1 MSRLVWV
8 EIRRLSARRL
18 VRLLLAALLAGL
30 LTGITIVAVHSN
42 RDLAAAR
49 AAAAREAQSITLPPG
64 VSGCPGSQGAGPP
77 PPGVSCRPTAAEFYV
92 DPRFHFAKGAP
103 GILVGA
109 VVASALVAAVAG
121 ASVIGAEWA
130 AGTFAGLLVWE
141 PRRLRVVAAKLTALV
156 VVFAGVGIAAIAV
169 MVAGAWLVA
178 ATRGTLAGTDPHLLR
193 ELVLRGARGVA
204 IVALVA
210 ALAGALA
217 SLLRSTAGTLGVLG
231 GYLILGENA
240 IRGLHP
246 QWTRWLLGPNLGALL
261 VGHLSIPPPF
271 TGPVAQFSRPFVL
284 SAARSATY
292 LLVIV
297 LVVVAAAAVAVRRR
311 DTT

>member
-1 MSRLVWV
+1 MRRLVWV
-8 EIRRLSARRL
+8 EIRRLCARRL
-18 VRLLLAALLAGL
+18 VRVLLAALLAGL
-30 LTGITIVAVHSN
+30 LTGIVIVAVHSN

-49 AAAAREAQSITLPPG
+49 AAAAREAQQATPPPG
-64 VSGCPGSQGAGPP
+64 MPGCPGGGGAGPP

-92 DPRFHFAKGAP
+92 DPRFHFAEGAP
-103 GILVGA
+103 GLLIGA

-156 VVFAGVGIAAIAV
+156 VGFAVVGLAAITI
-169 MVAGAWLVA
+169 MVCGGWLVA
-178 ATRGTLAGTDPHLLR
+178 ATRGTLAGTDPHLVR
-193 ELVLRGARGVA
+193 ELVLRGARGMA
-204 IVALVA
+204 IVASIAVLT
-210 ALAGALA
+210 GALA
-217 SLLRSTAGTLGVLG
+217 SLLRSTAGALGVLG

-240 IRGLHP
+240 VRGLHP

-261 VGHLSIPPPF
+261 VGHLDIPPPL
-271 TGPVAQFSRPFVL
+271 TGPVARLSRPFVL
-284 SAARSATY
+284 SGARSATY
-292 LLVIV
+292 LLSIVVI
-297 LVVVAAAAVAVRRR
+297 VVAAAAVTVRRR